1 MAYRRSLG
9 EKLEVSYQRTSMI
22 TSPEDARLLF
32 DRWRQDAR
40 AVRVQLR
47 SSAIFFDGVGT
58 VSNFNL
64 GTVELGGDSWKFTI
78 PLSGASYSFSDP
90 REIGMA
96 SVREAESAQ
105 YEFGIS
111 VDLPNGDRLV
121 IMELKAPPTPGLDLA
136 DEN

>member
-1 MAYRRSLG
+1 
-9 EKLEVSYQRTSMI
+9 MI
-22 TSPEDARLLF
+22 TSSEDASLLF

-40 AVRVQLR
+40 ALKVQLR
-47 SSAIFFDGVGT
+47 SSSLFFDAVAA
-58 VSNFNL
+58 VSDFNPRTL
-64 GTVELGGDSWKFTI
+64 DLGGDSWKLTI
-78 PLSGASYSFSDP
+78 PLTGAQYSFSDP
-90 REIGMA
+90 REVGTA

-121 IMELKAPPTPGLDLA
+121 IMELKAPPQAHQGPA

>member
-1 MAYRRSLG
+1 
-9 EKLEVSYQRTSMI
+9 MI
-22 TSPEDARLLF
+22 TSPEDASLLF

-40 AVRVQLR
+40 AVKVQLR
-47 SSAIFFDGVGT
+47 SSALFFDGIARI
-58 VSNFNL
+58 NDFNL
-64 GTVELGGDSWKFTI
+64 ATLELGGDSWKFTV
-78 PLSGASYSFSDP
+78 PLAGANYSFSDP

-121 IMELKAPPTPGLDLA
+121 IIELRAPPKTYQGP
-136 DEN
+136 DEEN